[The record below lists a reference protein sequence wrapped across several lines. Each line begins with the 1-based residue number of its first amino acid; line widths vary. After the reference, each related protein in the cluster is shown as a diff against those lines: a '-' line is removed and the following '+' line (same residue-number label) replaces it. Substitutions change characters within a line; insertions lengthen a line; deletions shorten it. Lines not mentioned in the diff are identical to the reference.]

1 MNSIKSCVP
10 LTGWLQHRDTPV
22 TSQLALP
29 PRWPMSGATLRP
41 VYQTPTELCVTPLM
55 AIYMALLGT
64 VKSLWSVPVA
74 CKETRACCT
83 GSKSGPSILKIWEE
97 YTVCTLVF
105 TGLHLRNQILNYTTT
120 NDKNSARIELLIIIT
135 INNGNFLSYHNHQI
149 KIPSFCL
156 VDYRDQWDSWWQNN
170 PFKFTDN
177 SGNLLENIPDR
188 PIEPVYLMMDF

>member
-1 MNSIKSCVP
+1 
-10 LTGWLQHRDTPV
+10 
-22 TSQLALP
+22 
-29 PRWPMSGATLRP
+29 MSGATLRP

-64 VKSLWSVPVA
+64 VKSLWSVPA
-74 CKETRACCT
+74 CGLQGDSCLLYWLQKW
-83 GSKSGPSILKIWEE
+83 SILKIWEE

-120 NDKNSARIELLIIIT
+120 NDKNSARIELLIII
-135 INNGNFLSYHNHQI
+135 IMIIIIMNGTTGYTLDGTFLSYHKI

-156 VDYRDQWDSWWQNN
+156 VDYSDQWNSWWQNN

-177 SGNLLENIPDR
+177 SGNLLESIPDR
-188 PIEPVYLMMDF
+188 PIEPVYLMTVF